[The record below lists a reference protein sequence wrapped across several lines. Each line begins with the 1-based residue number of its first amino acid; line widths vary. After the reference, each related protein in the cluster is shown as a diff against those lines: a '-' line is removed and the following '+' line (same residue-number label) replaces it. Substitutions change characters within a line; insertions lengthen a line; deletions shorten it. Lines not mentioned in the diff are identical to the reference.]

1 MGFEPTFAKSENGFQ
16 DRHHR
21 PLGHP
26 SITQVKSIRKET
38 ASSQKA
44 IQNKYPNVTRF
55 SNSVLTFSMP
65 MLLQALR
72 IIDANLNRSSEGL
85 RLLEDVARFILNDA
99 TLSQQLKAIRHDLA
113 EETKSLGVKLLS
125 HRDSEHD
132 VGANLTLTSQLKGE
146 AQRDL
151 PGVITANA
159 KRVEESL
166 RVIEELAKLPQI
178 SPMLNP
184 AKFEQARF
192 TLYTLEQRLTSRILR
207 QDKVKQLAGIY
218 VILDRQALAGRDEI
232 TIGEQVI
239 QGGAKVIQLRDKQ
252 ASKAEL
258 LPIAKNLKGL
268 CDKYGIL
275 FIINDYLDLALAVDA
290 DGLHIGQKDLPL
302 PIVRHTLPID
312 KIVGCSVTTV
322 SQAIKA
328 QSEGADYIAVG
339 SVFPTKTKG
348 NAVVVGV
355 AGLKQIRQAVTSP
368 LVAIGGINEDNI
380 SQVMAAGADSAA
392 VISAVLGQED
402 VKKAV
407 QQLLAGIDLA
417 GRKCQN

>member
-1 MGFEPTFAKSENGFQ
+1 
-16 DRHHR
+16 
-21 PLGHP
+21 
-26 SITQVKSIRKET
+26 
-38 ASSQKA
+38 
-44 IQNKYPNVTRF
+44 
-55 SNSVLTFSMP
+55 

-132 VGANLTLTSQLKGE
+132 VGAGKENVIMPEVKQF
-146 AQRDL
+146 QRGL
-151 PGVITANA
+151 LGTITANA

-192 TLYTLEQRLTSRILR
+192 TLYTLEQRLTSKILR

-268 CDKYGIL
+268 CDKYDIL

-339 SVFPTKTKG
+339 SVFPTKTKE

-380 SQVMAAGADSAA
+380 SQVMAAGADSTA

-402 VKKAV
+402 VKRAV
-407 QQLLAGIDLA
+407 QQLLAAIDLA